1 MCAGPGEDDQ
11 AGEIAAHKL
20 LGNTHKAHVH
30 IDRLVVASIAVV
42 KPMTLGGGQGHP
54 RGITPESTGLP
65 KMRLLV
71 VLFAYAQ
78 RTNSDD
84 SYFGGHDSTALSR
97 GHAAPYAPPAW
108 IGEYGYGAGDNHPLP
123 KPDKNKTPPLASKNW
138 AEFPAAEPAARWSQP
153 DSVCDLSLS
162 LLTISGTM

>member
-1 MCAGPGEDDQ
+1 
-11 AGEIAAHKL
+11 
-20 LGNTHKAHVH
+20 
-30 IDRLVVASIAVV
+30 
-42 KPMTLGGGQGHP
+42 MTLGGGQGHP